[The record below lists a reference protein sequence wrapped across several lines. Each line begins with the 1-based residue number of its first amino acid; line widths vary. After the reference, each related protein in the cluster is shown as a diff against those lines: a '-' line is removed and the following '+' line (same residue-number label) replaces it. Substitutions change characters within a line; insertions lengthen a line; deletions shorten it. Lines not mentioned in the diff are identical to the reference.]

1 VPPIQQIINIK
12 HDKNRIAMKTG
23 LFKRIPCGKSDFR
36 DIITKNYAYID
47 KTRFIEYLENE
58 DNPNHFFIRPRKFGK
73 TLFFTMLHNYYDIN
87 CKNEFEQIFGNLYIG
102 KNPTPERNS
111 YAILDFDFS
120 GMNTSDMKSF
130 KRSFS
135 RKIQKIVR
143 RFLTTYKH
151 IISDAE
157 YLIKQIDED
166 KDPDV
171 DILSVAFDAAF
182 DNKIKIYLII
192 DEYDHFANDLIA
204 MGNRTGEDF
213 YKKMVTA
220 NGLVRDFYERIK
232 EATKSSVIYRTFI
245 TGISPVMLD
254 DLTSGYNIAEI
265 LTLNPTY
272 NEMLGFTQAEV
283 EELMKETGVDSA
295 LINVDMEAYY
305 NGYLFH
311 EDGENRV
318 YNPSMV
324 LYFFRQIRIFGKP
337 PKNIVDL
344 NMRIDYT
351 RLRNLAQS
359 ERNCDIILRIM
370 KDGNV
375 VSDIIERFSIDMI
388 DKDSYFISLM
398 FYMGMLTIREPYFMK
413 LSLCIPNYS
422 IKTLYWEYLTE
433 RIAET
438 SPDMT
443 VDTQQLDEAI
453 YALATKG
460 EVNQFISYISENA
473 FSKFSDYD
481 LQRFDEKYI
490 QVLMLAYLFLNK
502 VYIPM
507 SEYETVPGR
516 ADIYLQRNPLQPN
529 TRYEWVFEIKYCKT
543 SAKDSEIAEKRNE
556 GLGQLTQYIHSHRM
570 KTRPDL
576 KAALFVFVGKNK
588 FEITKIQ

>member
-1 VPPIQQIINIK
+1 
-12 HDKNRIAMKTG
+12 MKTG
-23 LFKRIPCGKSDFR
+23 LFKRLPCGNSDFR
-36 DIITKNYAYID
+36 NIITKDYAYID
-47 KTRFIEYLENE
+47 KTRFIEKLENE
-58 DNPNHFFIRPRKFGK
+58 PNRNHFFIRPRKFGK
-73 TLFFTMLHNYYDIN
+73 TLFLTMLRNYYDIDR
-87 CKNEFEQIFGNLYIG
+87 KDEFEQMFGNLYIG

-120 GMNTSDMKSF
+120 GMDTAGEESF
-130 KRSFS
+130 KISFS
-135 RKIQKIVR
+135 AEIRDSLCR
-143 RFLTTYKH
+143 LLETY
-151 IISDAE
+151 E
-157 YLIKQIDED
+157 NLIPGSESMARQIKTENIG
-166 KDPDV
+166 V
-171 DILSVAFDAAF
+171 ASLSTVFNAAF
-182 DNKIKIYLII
+182 KHKIKIYLVI

-220 NGLVRDFYERIK
+220 NGLVRDFYEKIK
-232 EATKSSVIYRTFI
+232 ASTKSSIIYRTFI

-254 DLTSGYNIAEI
+254 DLTSGYNIAEN

-272 NEMLGFTQAEV
+272 NEILGFTQAEV
-283 EELMKETGVDSA
+283 EELMQETGVDPA

-337 PKNIVDL
+337 PKNIVDM
-344 NMRIDYT
+344 NTKTDYT
-351 RLRNLAQS
+351 RLRNLTQS
-359 ERNCDIILRIM
+359 EKNCDTILRIM
-370 KDGNV
+370 KDGNI

-388 DKDSYFISLM
+388 GKDSYFISLM
-398 FYMGMLTIREPYFMK
+398 FYMGLLTIREPYFMK

-422 IKTLYWEYLTE
+422 IRTLYWEYLAE

-443 VDTQQLDEAI
+443 VDIQQLDEAI
-453 YALATKG
+453 YALAMKG
-460 EVNQFISYISENA
+460 EVNRFISYISENA

-529 TRYEWVFEIKYCKT
+529 TPYEWVFEIKYCKA

-556 GLGQLTQYIHSHRM
+556 GLVQLTQYIHAHRM
-570 KTRPDL
+570 KDRPGL
-576 KAALFVFVGKNK
+576 KAALFVFTGKNK
-588 FEITKIQ
+588 FEITEIQ